1 LSAGMH
7 SSSTNLS
14 TWRICKQTQ
23 NAYEQQESYNVECL
37 SRLLAEEGARDS
49 RDALRGRDVATD
61 GILEEVVRNRHLG
74 SLFPAA
80 MRDDERGS
88 GVSRS

>member
-1 LSAGMH
+1 MH

-80 MRDDERGS
+80 MRDDERGF